1 MEDKLIQ
8 LIEDFI
14 RTEKMPEVEK
24 HYTKDE
30 MLKQLRE
37 EYYILTGKRIEDS
50 EKYKKLKNEK

>member
-8 LIEDFI
+8 LVEDFI
-14 RTEKMPEVEK
+14 RTEKMPEEK

-30 MLKQLRE
+30 MLKELRE

-50 EKYKKLKNEK
+50 KKYKDLKTGN